1 VKVLRFIRGQKRFL
15 SWWQF
20 DANDFNDLDEFNNA
34 NNPNIAY
41 ISNLY
46 ESAPMKFC
54 SCLPSALCLLLAL
67 SGVAFAQQKQTP
79 PAAASAAA
87 SAAAESKPLPAPSSA
102 AQNLYEA
109 ARNDLLQ
116 IRVLLR
122 NGLTQSSVGSGFLVG
137 ESDLVVTN
145 YHVMSQIALEPDVY
159 VGEFIDTNGAK
170 GSVELLAVD
179 VLHDLAVVRV
189 SRKGTGFFQVP
200 KQTNELK
207 TLTQGQYLYSLGN
220 PLDLGFAISEGSYNG
235 IIGRAFYDQLM
246 FTGPINSGMSGGP
259 NINAEGQIAGVNVSK
274 HLGGELVSFLV
285 PAKFVV
291 ELLQKVQVAPAQ
303 TTAKIPK
310 DFVAE
315 IGRQLNQH
323 QTLMVEK
330 LLEKPLSLKTL
341 GPYAVP
347 VRESDQM
354 RCWGRSNI
362 KPENSYIFDQLNCQM
377 ESSIYVSHQL
387 QTGHVSIQHYYTRS
401 KDLGSV
407 RFSHLNSVTFKGRSG
422 GATKDARL
430 TAPSCT
436 EEFIDNHQL
445 SMRAV
450 MCVRG
455 YRKFA
460 QLYDFSLQTASTD
473 QSLMHLQSRLDLKGV
488 SFENGTRVAKLFLEA
503 LGKGSQEVKAT
514 KPAKA
519 AKAATDP
526 KEVKIT
532 SEVKAQ

>member
-1 VKVLRFIRGQKRFL
+1 MLMMPMTTTTPQRAGRSYLF
-15 SWWQF
+15 
-20 DANDFNDLDEFNNA
+20 
-34 NNPNIAY
+34 
-41 ISNLY
+41 
-46 ESAPMKFC
+46 ESESMKFC
-54 SCLPSALCLLLAL
+54 FNLTTTLCMLLAL
-67 SGVAFAQQKQTP
+67 SGGAFAQQKQTP

-87 SAAAESKPLPAPSSA
+87 NAAAESKPLPAPSSA
-102 AQNLYEA
+102 AQKLYEA

-159 VGEFIDTNGAK
+159 VGEFVDTNGAK

-189 SRKGTGFFQVP
+189 SRKGTGFFKVP

-291 ELLQKVQVAPAQ
+291 ELLQKVQAAPAQ
-303 TTAKIPK
+303 ESAKTNAKTSK

-315 IGRQLNQH
+315 IGRQLDEH
-323 QTLMVEK
+323 QRLMVDK

-377 ESSIYVSHQL
+377 ESAIYVSHQL
-387 QTGHVSIQHYYTRS
+387 QTGHISIQHYYTRS

-407 RFSHLNSVTFKGRSG
+407 RFSHLNSVNFKGRSG
-422 GATKDARL
+422 GTTKDARL

-436 EEFIDNHQL
+436 EEFIDNQQL

-503 LGKGSQEVKAT
+503 LGKDGQEAKASKAT
-514 KPAKA
+514 KTSKATNPAK
-519 AKAATDP
+519 DP
-526 KEVKIT
+526 KEVKNT